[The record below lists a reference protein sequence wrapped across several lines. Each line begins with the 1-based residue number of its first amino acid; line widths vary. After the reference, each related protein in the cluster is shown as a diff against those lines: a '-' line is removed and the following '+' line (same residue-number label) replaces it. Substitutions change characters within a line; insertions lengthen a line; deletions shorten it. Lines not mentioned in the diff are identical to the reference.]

1 MHLVI
6 FVFPYSVPWVL
17 EKPGK
22 SLVECA
28 LWLQYVH
35 AHCGKMMVAWG
46 VNHRPIRCS
55 QIYAGNTCS
64 EGQIAIHERWI
75 QRYIKKGERV
85 IIDKVKSFHLN
96 LAARAVSF
104 SAAAPVRLIIFCP
117 SALTLSVDALP
128 STRF

>member
-1 MHLVI
+1 MGWVKKILKATLFPYLILFRSYMHLVI

-96 LAARAVSF
+96 
-104 SAAAPVRLIIFCP
+104 
-117 SALTLSVDALP
+117 
-128 STRF
+128 